1 MILGLTTKIYFN
13 CREEEG
19 RDLLG
24 KRTMDFKVSYL
35 DAGLPNNYFSET
47 DQILSST
54 SNTTQHSMPTTP
66 SRVNRRYKTQ
76 LRDFLSTCRT
86 KRKLSHNSASG
97 QMTPPSTPSVTA
109 AVVSP
114 MPTVDY
120 ITPDCAATYNMY
132 TTPYPTATPEHSLSY
147 MSHSN
152 FQHTLYPTPTAL
164 DNRYLTSTEN
174 LFHQYR
180 PLSTYYSDYHHSP
193 ANTPYVSN
201 GFLDMSS
208 RSAVPTYDPSGSTS
222 NHHTAYRTTVMPV
235 DEKIYSCQQVVDP
248 TAPKYPT
255 YVDSS
260 RGYIVPNSGK
270 CLDVSWPYSV
280 SPSSG
285 IIQPIQ
291 VMSTQLDISHK
302 DCGRISKHSS
312 MDGIASN
319 HSSSPVNTGL
329 VTPKI
334 EDIKNDSNLIHQS
347 DSPTQH
353 HLLNPNSIAPQHFS
367 PVTTSTTEIPRQTV
381 LMWGS
386 NQIHNSPSSTT
397 KPPQN
402 VTEYSIPPVQQSDN
416 CETLKN
422 LTEMDNSEVCKWS
435 GEGNKSETVVQNSDS
450 DSPHQHHANHHT
462 HHNSRVVMV
471 L

>member
-1 MILGLTTKIYFN
+1 
-13 CREEEG
+13 
-19 RDLLG
+19 
-24 KRTMDFKVSYL
+24 MDFKVSYL

-54 SNTTQHSMPTTP
+54 THTSQHSMPTTP

-86 KRKLSHNSASG
+86 KRKLSHSSSSG
-97 QMTPPSTPSVTA
+97 QITPPSNPSVTA
-109 AVVSP
+109 AVVSS

-120 ITPDCAATYNMY
+120 IAPDGCAATYNMY
-132 TTPYPTATPEHSLSY
+132 TTPYASTTPDHSLSY

-180 PLSTYYSDYHHSP
+180 PLSTYYSEYHHSP
-193 ANTPYVSN
+193 TSTPYVGN
-201 GFLDMSS
+201 GFLEMST
-208 RSAVPTYDPSGSTS
+208 RTVVPTYDPSGSTG
-222 NHHTAYRTTVMPV
+222 NHHAPYRTTVMPV
-235 DEKIYSCQQVVDP
+235 DDKIYSCQQVVDP
-248 TAPKYPT
+248 AATKYTA

-260 RGYIVPNSGK
+260 RSYVVPNSTK
-270 CLDVSWPYSV
+270 CLEVSWPYSV

-291 VMSTQLDISHK
+291 VMGPQLEANHK
-302 DCGRISKHSS
+302 ECGRISKHSS

-319 HSSSPVNTGL
+319 HSSSPVNSGL
-329 VTPKI
+329 VTPKM
-334 EDIKNDSNLIHQS
+334 EDIKNDASLVHPS
-347 DSPTQH
+347 DSPSQH
-353 HLLNPNSIAPQHFS
+353 MVQSNQSSVKPQNFS
-367 PVTTSTTEIPRQTV
+367 PVTTSATEVPRQTV

-386 NQIHNSPSSTT
+386 NHIHALPVSTVKT
-397 KPPQN
+397 SQDN
-402 VTEYSIPPVQQSDN
+402 ADYSIASYQPSESCD
-416 CETLKN
+416 TMKN
-422 LTEMDNSEVCKWS
+422 VAEMGNPEMCKW
-435 GEGNKSETVVQNSDS
+435 GAEENKSETVVQNNDS
-450 DSPHQHHANHHT
+450 QSPHQHHSSHHN

>member
-1 MILGLTTKIYFN
+1 
-13 CREEEG
+13 
-19 RDLLG
+19 
-24 KRTMDFKVSYL
+24 MDFKVSYL

-47 DQILSST
+47 DQILSNT
-54 SNTTQHSMPTTP
+54 SSASQHSLPTTP

-86 KRKLSHNSASG
+86 KRKLSHSSSSG
-97 QMTPPSTPSVTA
+97 QITPPSNSSVSA

-120 ITPDCAATYNMY
+120 ITPDGCTATYNMY
-132 TTPYPTATPEHSLSY
+132 TTPYATATPDHSLSY

-152 FQHTLYPTPTAL
+152 FQHTLYSTPTPL

-180 PLSTYYSDYHHSP
+180 PLGTYYPEYHHSP
-193 ANTPYVSN
+193 TTSPYVNN
-201 GFLDMSS
+201 GFLEMSS
-208 RSAVPTYDPSGSTS
+208 RTAVPTYDPSASTA
-222 NHHTAYRTTVMPV
+222 NHHVAYRTAVMPV
-235 DEKIYSCQQVVDP
+235 DDKIYSCQQVVDP
-248 TAPKYPT
+248 TPTKYST

-260 RGYIVPNSGK
+260 RGYVVPNSTK

-291 VMSTQLDISHK
+291 VMSTQLEINHK
-302 DCGRISKHSS
+302 ECGRISKHSS

-319 HSSSPVNTGL
+319 HSSSPVNNNL
-329 VTPKI
+329 ITPKM
-334 EDIKNDSNLIHQS
+334 EDIKNDSSLVHQS
-347 DSPTQH
+347 ESPTQH
-353 HLLNPNSIAPQHFS
+353 LNMSQNSVTPQHFS
-367 PVTTSTTEIPRQTV
+367 PVTTSATEIPRQTV

-386 NQIHNSPSSTT
+386 NHIHTSPASVT
-397 KPPQN
+397 KSPQDN
-402 VTEYSIPPVQQSDN
+402 NDYSIPSVQPSES
-416 CETLKN
+416 CEALKN
-422 LTEMDNSEVCKWS
+422 LNEIANPEICKWP
-435 GEGNKSETVVQNSDS
+435 GEENKSEAVVQNSEPE
-450 DSPHQHHANHHT
+450 SPHQHHSSHHS